1 MGGDR
6 SDRHQRPRL
15 PHPQRESG
23 VVRDHDGRVHLPRE
37 RVDQKARGEA
47 HVGALLLAMGDR
59 VGALARQ
66 PPVGRE
72 PLMNSNDILGGP
84 RELQDRVVTL
94 LAAGSEDL

>member
-1 MGGDR
+1 
-6 SDRHQRPRL
+6 
-15 PHPQRESG
+15 
-23 VVRDHDGRVHLPRE
+23 
-37 RVDQKARGEA
+37 
-47 HVGALLLAMGDR
+47 MGDR